1 MSSAIQGLEPERL
14 WEYFEELS
22 AVPRCSKHE
31 AAAGRYVLGV
41 AKRLGLEALRDPK
54 GNVIARKKCAP
65 GRENAP
71 MVALQSHLDM
81 VCEKNKGTAHDF
93 GRDPILLKRTGE
105 YVSAEGTTLGADNG
119 LGVATA
125 LALMENAAVRHGPL
139 EFVFT
144 VDEETGLTGAAALRS
159 NDLKS
164 RILINLD
171 TEDEG
176 VLYVGCAGGCDSIGT
191 LAAAVEPLQAK
202 HALYSL
208 RVCGLRGG
216 HSGIDIHLGRANAI
230 KLLSRALSALAKS
243 GAHGVRLCRL
253 SGGNKRNAI
262 PREAEALVALTAA
275 QAVASVKAVA
285 ELERT
290 FRDEYASADGGIAVS
305 LTPYEGKR
313 AGMKVFNKKAQERLL
328 GLLHALPHG
337 VIAMSFD
344 IPELVETSTN
354 LARVTME
361 KNRVVIETSQRS
373 SVESRKREIV
383 QAVSAV
389 FALAG
394 AKVAHTDGYPGWKPD
409 LQSPILKI
417 AKETYRRLFGKEA
430 GVKAVHA
437 GLECG
442 IIGERFPG
450 MDMVSLGP
458 TLEMVHSPDERVHI
472 GSVKKYWE
480 FLLAILERI

>member
-1 MSSAIQGLEPERL
+1 MSTAIQGLEPKRL
-14 WEYFEELS
+14 WEYFAELS
-22 AVPRCSKHE
+22 AIPRCSKHE
-31 AAAGRYVLGV
+31 AEAGRYVFGV
-41 AKRLGLEALRDPK
+41 AKRLGLDVVRDPK
-54 GNVIARKKCAP
+54 GNVIARKKCVP

-71 MVALQSHLDM
+71 TIALQSHLDM
-81 VCEKNKGTAHDF
+81 VCEKNRDTAHDF
-93 GRDPILLKRTGE
+93 GKDPIMLRRTGE
-105 YVSAEGTTLGADNG
+105 YISAEGTTLGADNG
-119 LGVATA
+119 IGVAAA
-125 LALMENAAVRHGPL
+125 LALMEDAAVRHGPL

-159 NDLKS
+159 GDLKS
-164 RILINLD
+164 RTLINLD

-191 LAAAVEPLQAK
+191 LAAASGKLPAK
-202 HALYSL
+202 HALYAL
-208 RVCGLRGG
+208 RVHGLRGG
-216 HSGIDIHLGRANAI
+216 HSGVDIHRGRANAL
-230 KLLSRALSALAKS
+230 KLLVRALSALAGS
-243 GAHGVRLCRL
+243 GARLCRL

-262 PREAEALVALTAA
+262 PREAEALVALPAA
-275 QAVASVKAVA
+275 QAVASVKTVA

-290 FRDEYASADGGIAVS
+290 FRDEYTSADSGIAVS
-305 LTPYEGKR
+305 LAPYEGKR
-313 AGMKVFNKKAQERLL
+313 AGIKVFEKAAQERLL
-328 GLLHALPHG
+328 GLLNGLPHG

-373 SVESRKREIV
+373 SVESRKQEIV

-394 AKVAHTDGYPGWKPD
+394 AKVVHGDGYPGWKPD
-409 LQSPILKI
+409 LRSPILKI
-417 AKETYRRLFGKEA
+417 AKEVYFRLFGKEP

-458 TLEMVHSPDERVHI
+458 TLEMVHSPEERLHI
-472 GSVKKYWE
+472 ESVKKYWQY
-480 FLLAILERI
+480 LAAVLESV